1 MIIECK
7 VSISN
12 LQQCLINQFL
22 EKKISRDLKIR
33 ANLEVTRLQTC
44 LKMSHQKYIF
54 GFFITL
60 KRGCRDTRLTF
71 PRIKNIQHACVQGC
85 MGHWNPYFT
94 HYQGSQLLVSKMVSM
109 VNTIKDDDSRYG
121 YFRERPMKGDYQAN
135 VSITFM
141 LGPKYQIDNLTGLV
155 NKSGSCEQFDNRNYG
170 IISQFNG
177 QRATY
182 LPNVFPKEDFL
193 EIKKN
198 LLQKAGISNSR
209 QAKIH
214 FYAYD
219 CCIYDCLLNQRI
231 PNIQRTQVNSNR
243 KKSVLK
249 QSHKKKNHL
258 SLFNDFI
265 SFINKYYGD
274 MVPYLVNS
282 NFEIIV
288 DSNQDVRNLATIYD
302 ILQVSTITRTLES
315 DIYTKLEN
323 NLDFYS
329 CRYLE
334 NPDSMRQSSS
344 FLMLS
349 LNILDPVK
357 NQVMI
362 EIISSRLLSKLEYM
376 ERKFE
381 LGECLIALTKV
392 QSVPNEILIY
402 YQQQMMSTNS
412 NHELNDI
419 FRINWDSKFIYALW
433 KENLRTNL
441 ELQQHAFILFI
452 QVSDKIESILVES
465 METNYWAVTFECLCS
480 LRPFLSKREK
490 EIDELLK
497 KLLEFLNKRKNKQS
511 LFKFTSGEARVDIT
525 GHILNGYICLYQS
538 LKEGVLLST

>member
-7 VSISN
+7 VSIYN

-22 EKKISRDLKIR
+22 EKEISRDLKIG
-33 ANLEVTRLQTC
+33 AILEVSRLQTS

-71 PRIKNIQHACVQGC
+71 PRIKDIQHACVQGC
-85 MGHWNPYFT
+85 MGHWNLDFT
-94 HYQGSQLLVSKMVSM
+94 QYQRIGLLVSKMFSM
-109 VNTIKDDDSRYG
+109 VNTIKNEDSRYG
-121 YFRERPMKGDYQAN
+121 HYRERPIKGDYQAN

-141 LGPKYQIDNLTGLV
+141 LAPKYLIDNLTGWV
-155 NKSGSCEQFDNRNYG
+155 NKSGNLEEFNNRDYG
-170 IISQFNG
+170 IISQFDK

-231 PNIQRTQVNSNR
+231 PNIQSTLVNSNR
-243 KKSVLK
+243 KKVLK
-249 QSHKKKNHL
+249 QSLKKKKNHL

-265 SFINKYYGD
+265 SFINKYYGE

-344 FLMLS
+344 FLMLA
-349 LNILDPVK
+349 LNTLDPIK
-357 NQVMI
+357 NKVMI
-362 EIISSRLLSKLEYM
+362 EIISSRLLSKLEYTDR
-376 ERKFE
+376 EFE
-381 LGECLIALTKV
+381 LGECLIALTRVK
-392 QSVPNEILIY
+392 SVPKETLIY

-419 FRINWDSKFIYALW
+419 FRINWDSKLIYALW
-433 KENLRTNL
+433 KENLRTNS
-441 ELQQHAFILFI
+441 ELQQHALSLFN
-452 QVSDKIESILVES
+452 QVSRKLETILRES

-480 LRPFLSKREK
+480 LRPFLRKQEK

-525 GHILNGYICLYQS
+525 GHILNGYKCLYQS
-538 LKEGVLLST
+538 LK